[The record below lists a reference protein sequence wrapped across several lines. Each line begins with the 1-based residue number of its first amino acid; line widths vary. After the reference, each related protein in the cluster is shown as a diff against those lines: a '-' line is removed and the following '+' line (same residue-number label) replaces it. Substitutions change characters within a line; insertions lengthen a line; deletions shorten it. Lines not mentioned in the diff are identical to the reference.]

1 MRRSTLEK
9 FDLTPSYFDNRY
21 EVFSTV
27 GRGRGSVV
35 YRARRSTPDKTLDL
49 TTPPIALKV
58 LLGIERDP
66 AAAIRRI
73 KREALALLTCKSSS
87 VIRILDYVA
96 REDTCY
102 ITMEYAKYSDLRK
115 LFEKGDTNL
124 SPRAILKLVQGIL
137 QGVASIHEVGILH
150 RDLKLENFLLTEDY
164 QVKVADFSVC
174 LLKGERADIHLVNE
188 VVGTFDYAAPECL
201 NGGRY
206 SKASDLYSIGV
217 SAFEMLTGN
226 LPTVGL
232 TLKEVLLDKSRGRI
246 RELPSNILS
255 QHASLEYF
263 FIKALNPDPDS
274 RFESAK
280 EMSFALE
287 EVLQGTFKKV
297 IKGKK
302 QNRVRIFNT
311 TPVGYLKNHYEYGVD
326 TFENVLDRF
335 RGNAERSFRFVALS
349 IVYTVIFL
357 TIFYLKNS
365 IFEYMSLSSPYSNE
379 KEISSYDVVSSF
391 AGVGVLYDLYSE
403 GRNYNF
409 TLVPAGEGRAYF
421 SLSKEG
427 WSQVLISYDGLG
439 NNDPIEIIGEGINL
453 ELYVEESLSNEKIAG
468 TYKNNISGL
477 SGRWEA
483 ISVRSEFY
491 LKM

>member
-35 YRARRSTPDKTLDL
+35 YRARRFTPDETLDL

-73 KREALALLTCKSSS
+73 KREALALLSCKSSS
-87 VIRILDYVA
+87 VIRIFDYVA

-102 ITMEYAKYSDLRK
+102 LTMEYAKYSDLRK

-137 QGVASIHEVGILH
+137 QGVASIHQVGILH

-188 VVGTFDYAAPECL
+188 VVGTFDYTAPECL

-217 SAFEMLTGN
+217 SAFEMLAGY
-226 LPTVGL
+226 LPTIGS
-232 TLKEVLLDKSRGRI
+232 TLKEILLDKSRGRV
-246 RELPSNILS
+246 RELPAHVLS
-255 QHASLEYF
+255 QHTSLEYF
-263 FIKALNPDPDS
+263 FLKALDPDPDS
-274 RFESAK
+274 RFQSAN
-280 EMSFALE
+280 EMSSAID
-287 EVLQGTFKKV
+287 EVLKGTFKKA
-297 IKGKK
+297 IKCKNLDRSSVFRAIPGE
-302 QNRVRIFNT
+302 
-311 TPVGYLKNHYEYGVD
+311 YLRNQYEYGAD
-326 TFENVLDRF
+326 TFERLLNKF
-335 RGNAERSFRFVALS
+335 KGNAEKSLRFVSMSVA
-349 IVYTVIFL
+349 YTVLFL
-357 TIFYLKNS
+357 TFFYLKDS
-365 IFEYMSLSSPYSNE
+365 IFDHWSFGSEK
-379 KEISSYDVVSSF
+379 KEISAYEMASSF

-403 GRNYNF
+403 GRNYHF
-409 TLVPAGEGRAYF
+409 TLVPAGDGSAYF

-427 WSQVLISYDGLG
+427 WSQILISYDGLDK
-439 NNDPIEIIGEGINL
+439 NRPIEIIGEGIDL
-453 ELYVEESLSNEKIAG
+453 ELYVDSLSREKIAG
-468 TYKNNISGL
+468 TYQNNISGR

-483 ISVRSEFY
+483 VSVQPEFY
-491 LKM
+491 LKKD